1 MQLRDF
7 QIDISTRASLLLR
20 NYGVAYL
27 SMECRTGKTLT
38 ALATAEKFHAQ
49 RVLFVTKRKA
59 IPSVESDYQMLSPS
73 FRMETTTHDSVHKCE
88 ADYDLVIVDEAHAIG
103 AFPKPSKRAKELK
116 SVCKKAAVLLLSGT
130 PSPESYSQL
139 YHQFWICA
147 KSPWAKYANFY
158 KWAKYYVIKSERKIN
173 GYTVTDY
180 SSARKDLID
189 ADTRHLFIDFS
200 QKEAGFSCNIEEEI
214 RVIPASEYTRN
225 LIGILKR
232 DRVAYLSDGS
242 AILGDTPVKLMGK
255 LHQLSSGTV
264 ITEDGGRVI
273 TDYFKA
279 QYIWNNFKGQ
289 KTAIFYVYQSEADML
304 KKVFHNWTD
313 SPEVFQAQDDR
324 VFIGQVRSA
333 REGVRLDSAD
343 VLIFLNLEYSF
354 LSYEQGR
361 NRLSSKERE
370 KPVRVCFLCSDCGI
384 ESKILE
390 AVHNKEDFTYSYYK
404 NR

>member
-7 QIDISTRASLLLR
+7 QIDISSRASLLLR

-27 SMECRTGKTLT
+27 SMECRTGKTFT
-38 ALATAEKFHAQ
+38 ALATAEKYHAK

-59 IPSVESDYQMLSPS
+59 IPSVESDYHMLSPS
-73 FRMETTTHDSVHKCE
+73 FSMDAVTHDSVHKCVS
-88 ADYDLVIVDEAHAIG
+88 DYDLVIVDEAHAIG

-116 SVCKKAAVLLLSGT
+116 KVCGDSAVLLLSGT

-147 KSPWAKYANFY
+147 KSPWKKYPNFY
-158 KWAKYYVIKSERKIN
+158 KWAKAYVIKAERKIN
-173 GYTVTDY
+173 GYTVSDY
-180 SSARKDLID
+180 SSARKDMID

-200 QKEAGFSCNIEEEI
+200 QKEAGFTCNIEEEI
-214 RVIPASEYTRN
+214 RVIPASERTRE
-225 LIGILKR
+225 LIARLKQ
-232 DRVAYLSDGS
+232 DKVVYLEDGS
-242 AILGDTPVKLMGK
+242 AVLGDTPVKLMGK

-264 ITEDGGRVI
+264 ITEEGDRII

-279 QYIWNNFKGQ
+279 QYIWSNFKGR
-289 KTAIFYVYQSEADML
+289 KVAVFYVYQSEAEML
-304 KKVFHNWTD
+304 KKAFPNWTD
-313 SPEVFQAQDDR
+313 SPEIFQSQPDR
-324 VFIGQVRSA
+324 IFIGQVRSA
-333 REGVRLDSAD
+333 REGVRLDTAD

-370 KPVRVCFLCSDCGI
+370 SPAKVCFLCSDCGI

-390 AVHNKEDFTYSYYK
+390 AVHNKEDFTYSYYR